1 MQTMVEYLERAQ
13 QFEHMAQNAADPAL
27 RANVIEQ
34 AEAYRKLAH
43 KRAEE
48 HGIPIPPIPKNS
60 N

>member
-1 MQTMVEYLERAQ
+1 MQAMVEHLERAQ

-27 RANVIEQ
+27 RAKLIEQ

-48 HGIPIPPIPKNS
+48 LGIPIPTVVNNS